1 MVGIHGFYCQG
12 FQPPVRSRPP
22 IPWPGKYSQHGDSRK
37 GKKPV
42 LRPARKRRHKRD
54 RILCGIPPPGP
65 LADGRSYLAGC
76 ERRVRRG
83 WFNAM
88 LIVVM
93 PLGRRVAAHNRVP
106 RETGPRGPDGCKKW
120 RGRVAPKEGGCGRG
134 GGRYWGARAN
144 LPPRVPQV
152 FHKTFFLYVPAST
165 PLTAGRFLAPFLL
178 HSLVRGLIINESI
191 IGIS

>member
-134 GGRYWGARAN
+134 GEDIGG
-144 LPPRVPQV
+144 
-152 FHKTFFLYVPAST
+152 
-165 PLTAGRFLAPFLL
+165 LAPICPLAYRKFFTRRFFCMSLQAHPSQQADFLL
-178 HSLVRGLIINESI
+178 HFCSTEKDNQDWLELSSVDI
-191 IGIS
+191 

>member
-134 GGRYWGARAN
+134 GKILGGSR
-144 LPPRVPQV
+144 Q
-152 FHKTFFLYVPAST
+152 S
-165 PLTAGRFLAPFLL
+165 AP
-178 HSLVRGLIINESI
+178 SRTTVV
-191 IGIS
+191 IS